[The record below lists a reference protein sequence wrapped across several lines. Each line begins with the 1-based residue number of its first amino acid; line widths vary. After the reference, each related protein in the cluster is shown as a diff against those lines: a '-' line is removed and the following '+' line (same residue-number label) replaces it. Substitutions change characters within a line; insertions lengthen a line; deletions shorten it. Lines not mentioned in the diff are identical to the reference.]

1 MQDGSSALGK
11 WNESAASQVPA
22 ARDSVMT
29 AERPDPVAVQLVVA
43 TVMAVMEAALVV
55 ANSPEYDSRFCVVSP
70 DRVA

>member
-29 AERPDPVAVQLVVA
+29 AERPDPVAVQPVVITVVA
-43 TVMAVMEAALVV
+43 VV
-55 ANSPEYDSRFCVVSP
+55 VVVSRCGYGLHFCVVSR